1 LTWLIWRQYRTS
13 AAVGAA
19 LLAAFAA
26 LAVFTGL
33 HIAAQFHAAC
43 GSCLAANN
51 CRFPNDNIALDGG
64 PVGFIVEFTLAVP
77 ALLGMFLGAPLV
89 AREIETGT
97 GQFAWTQGVT
107 RRHWLAIRVGW
118 LLLAALAWGGAVGA
132 LVTWWSGPR
141 NAAYLNAFNP
151 GTFDVQGIMPAAYS
165 LFAMALGITA
175 GTLIRRVL
183 PALGVTL
190 GGYFGV
196 RLIFMGWIRQHYMS
210 PVAATYSIAQDVS
223 PSSGASWVL
232 AQGFRGPNGPL
243 PLPNADNISAVGN
256 GFPVTDVPYACL
268 PYLSPHGGRSQ
279 SQLLSCLTSHGYTQ
293 YLSYQPATR
302 YWPFQFIEADI
313 FVALAAA
320 LIAVAFAVINRRDA

>member
-1 LTWLIWRQYRTS
+1 VTWLIWRQYRTS
-13 AAVGAA
+13 AAISAA

-26 LAVFTGL
+26 LVVFTGL
-33 HIAAQFHAAC
+33 HIAAQFHAAF
-43 GSCLAANN
+43 GSCLVANN

-97 GQFAWTQGVT
+97 GQFAWTQAVT
-107 RRHWLAIRVGW
+107 RRHWLAIKVGW

-141 NAAYLNAFNP
+141 NAAYLSAFNP

-196 RLIFMGWIRQHYMS
+196 RLIFMGWIRQHYMT
-210 PVAATYSIAQDVS
+210 PVTTKFSIAAEVPYIPQ
-223 PSSGASWVL
+223 GAFWQVG
-232 AQGFRGPNGPL
+232 QGFLGPHGPL
-243 PLPNADNISAVGN
+243 NLPPLPGGDVEVVGN
-256 GFPVTDVPYACL
+256 GFPVSAVPAECMTH
-268 PYLSPHGGRSQ
+268 SGPHPTQ
-279 SQLLSCLTSHGYTQ
+279 NILSCLANHGYAQ
-293 YLSYQPATR
+293 YVTYQPATR
-302 YWPFQFIEADI
+302 YWPFQFIEAGI
-313 FVALAAA
+313 FVALAAV
-320 LIAVAFAVINRRDA
+320 LVAVTFAIINRRDA